1 MDWAANEITGQ
12 LFLTNRAVSVWLIF
26 VVFKG
31 GLGAKVARN
40 DSLAKFL
47 NTSRQ
52 RREQTDRSLLSQRT
66 EAEKQEFKQT
76 ITTQLNRY
84 VLILSELC
92 DILMTLKTIKCF
104 IRTMNINLLEEK
116 DYYPET
122 DYTDGRQA

>member
-92 DILMTLKTIKCF
+92 DILMILKTIKYF
-104 IRTMNINLLEEK
+104 IWTMNINFSVNKALS
-116 DYYPET
+116 
-122 DYTDGRQA
+122 